1 MEANNGAS
9 RAVLVT
15 GASTG
20 IGAATALELDRRG
33 YRVFAGVRRTEDGER
48 LSRQASP
55 RLSHVILDVTD
66 PAAIQ
71 AVAATLEEELDGAGL
86 AGLVN
91 NAGIVIAGPLEILPL
106 TQLRRQLEVNVIGQ
120 LAVTQAMLPLLRRAR
135 GRIVMVGS
143 ANGALSPPYL
153 GAYAS
158 AKHALEAL
166 CDALR
171 LELRHT
177 GILVS
182 LVEPGPIRTPIWE
195 KSRLTADALARE
207 VPPEALELYAED
219 LGSFR
224 TLVEKLARESAP
236 VESVVRDVVRALHAP
251 RPKARYFDTWSTRI
265 CFKGLRMLPDWL
277 RDRILCRQMGLR

>member
-1 MEANNGAS
+1 MEAGNGAS
-9 RAVLVT
+9 QAVLVT
-15 GASTG
+15 GASSG
-20 IGAATALELDRRG
+20 IGAACAVELDRRG
-33 YRVFAGVRRTEDGER
+33 YRVFAGVRRTEDGQR
-48 LSRQASP
+48 LAQQASP
-55 RLSHVILDVTD
+55 RLSSVILDITD
-66 PAAIQ
+66 SAAVE
-71 AVAATLEEELDGAGL
+71 AVAATLEEKLDGAGL

-106 TQLRRQLEVNVIGQ
+106 AQLRRQLEVNVVGQ
-120 LAVTQAMLPLLRRAR
+120 LAVTQAMLPLLRRGR

-166 CDALR
+166 SDALR

-177 GILVS
+177 GVLVS

-195 KSRLTADALARE
+195 KSRLTADDLARE
-207 VPPEALELYAED
+207 VPPAALNLYADD
-219 LGSFR
+219 LESFR
-224 TLVEKLARESAP
+224 TLIEKLARQSAP
-236 VESVVRDVVRALHAP
+236 VESVVRDVLRALTAP
-251 RPKARYFDTWSTRI
+251 YPKARYFDTWSTRI